1 MESAIR
7 REKQLKDWK
16 RDWKIDLIE
25 KLNPK
30 WRDLH
35 DEFDVVATLV
45 EFK

>member
-7 REKQLKDWK
+7 REKLLKNWK
-16 RDWKIDLIE
+16 RDWKIELIE

-35 DEFDVVATLV
+35 DEIDVVSTSV